1 MTQPSTNH
9 ILLVED
15 DRDIQETLRELLTEE
30 GYDVAMANNGQEAL
44 TYLRTAGR
52 RPDAILLDLM
62 MPVMDG
68 LQFREAQRHEPA
80 YSGIPVVVLSA
91 DRNVGEK
98 ATQMAVAAYLEKPLN
113 IDTLLD
119 TLSGLD
125 ALAAPLS

>member
-9 ILLVED
+9 ILLVEN

-44 TYLRTAGR
+44 TYLRTASR

-68 LQFREAQRHEPA
+68 LQFREAQR
-80 YSGIPVVVLSA
+80 
-91 DRNVGEK
+91 
-98 ATQMAVAAYLEKPLN
+98 
-113 IDTLLD
+113 
-119 TLSGLD
+119 
-125 ALAAPLS
+125 